1 MNQNLHLFTLEYNG
15 IIWENG
21 ENAKRRQRV
30 KESKE
35 FKFLVNEVLNIVL
48 LSVNQVKDE
57 NFIDI

>member
-1 MNQNLHLFTLEYNG
+1 MIWNLHLFTLEYNG

-21 ENAKRRQRV
+21 ENAKRSQRV

-35 FKFLVNEVLNIVL
+35 FKFLVNVVLNVVL

-57 NFIDI
+57 NFMNV

>member
-1 MNQNLHLFTLEYNG
+1 MESFEKMQKE
-15 IIWENG
+15 
-21 ENAKRRQRV
+21 V